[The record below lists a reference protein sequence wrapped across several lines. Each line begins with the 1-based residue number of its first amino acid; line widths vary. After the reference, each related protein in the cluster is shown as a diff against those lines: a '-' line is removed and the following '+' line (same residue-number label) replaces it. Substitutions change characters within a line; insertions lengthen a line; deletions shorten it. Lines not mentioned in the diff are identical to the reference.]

1 MENKG
6 WNQIR
11 LVVGIIGVFML
22 IFLRLSGVLSII
34 DTCLCELWFAVF
46 VLATRNLQCLPWTF
60 GLTVFYASFL
70 FLGYHF
76 PLLEWDAPSL
86 NFMQKAVLYG
96 NQLAILLV
104 NAFFYF
110 CGIVA
115 LIFLICAVLSGFDYF
130 KQCQADR

>member
-34 DTCLCELWFAVF
+34 DTCLCGLWFAVF
-46 VLATRNLQCLPWTF
+46 VLTTRNLQCLPWTF
-60 GLTVFYASFL
+60 GFTVLYASFL

-76 PLLEWDAPSL
+76 PLLEWNAPSL
-86 NFMQKAVLYG
+86 NFMPKAVLYG

-110 CGIVA
+110 CGFVA

>member
-34 DTCLCELWFAVF
+34 DTCLCGLWFAVF

-60 GLTVFYASFL
+60 GFTVFYASFL

-76 PLLEWDAPSL
+76 PLLEWNAPSL
-86 NFMQKAVLYG
+86 NFMPKAVLYG

-110 CGIVA
+110 CGVVS

-130 KQCQADR
+130 KQCPADR